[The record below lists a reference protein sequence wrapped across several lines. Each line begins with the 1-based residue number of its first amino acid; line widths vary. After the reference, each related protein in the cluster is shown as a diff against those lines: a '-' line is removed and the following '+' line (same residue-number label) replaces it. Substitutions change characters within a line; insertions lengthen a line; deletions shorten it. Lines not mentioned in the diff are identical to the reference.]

1 MSSVLLQDDGPSD
14 DAIADLL
21 APPDPGPVHVH
32 GLGINP
38 SDRALLVATHSGLWR
53 SPPGESRSERVGE
66 SRQDTMGFTVAGP
79 DYFLGSG
86 HPDPKAR
93 VEQGLPPH
101 LGLIRSTDAGQTW
114 QPISLGGQ
122 ADFHVL
128 RAVRDRIY
136 GFDAGN
142 GRLLISRDAGRTW
155 SERPS
160 PGGLI
165 DLAVNPKDPRRLV
178 ATTDRGL
185 FSSTDEAR
193 SWSILGPQAGLLAW
207 PRLERLYLLAAN
219 GGVFTSG
226 DSGRKW
232 KPAGE
237 IAGQPAAFLAA
248 SARELHAALHDGTIR
263 LSTDG
268 GRTWTVRA
276 TP

>member
-1 MSSVLLQDDGPSD
+1 MTIVLLQDEGTSD
-14 DAIADLL
+14 DTIADLL
-21 APPDPGPVHVH
+21 APRDPGPIHIH

-38 SDRALLVATHSGLWR
+38 GDRTLFIATHTGLWR
-53 SPPGESRSERVGE
+53 SPPGEARSERVGE

-79 DYFLGSG
+79 DNFLGSG

-93 VEQGLPPH
+93 VERGLPPH

-128 RAVRDRIY
+128 RAFRGRIY

-155 SERPS
+155 RERPS
-160 PGGLI
+160 PGELI

-193 SWSILGPQAGLLAW
+193 SWSRLGTQAGLLAW
-207 PRLERLYLLAAN
+207 PRRERLYLLAAN
-219 GGVFTSG
+219 GGVFTSD
-226 DSGRKW
+226 DSGGKW
-232 KPAGE
+232 LPAGE
-237 IAGQPAAFLAA
+237 IAGPPAAFLAA
-248 SARELHAALHDGTIR
+248 SAHEMYAALHDGTVK

-268 GRTWTVRA
+268 GRTWAIRA
-276 TP
+276 TS